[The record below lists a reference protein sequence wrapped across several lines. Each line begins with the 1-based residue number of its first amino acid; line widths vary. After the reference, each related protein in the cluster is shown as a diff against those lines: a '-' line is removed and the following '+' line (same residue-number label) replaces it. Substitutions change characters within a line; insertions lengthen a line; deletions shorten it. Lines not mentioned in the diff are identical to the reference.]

1 MLNLTKDEQ
10 RVLWVLAIVI
20 FVGAVVEYSFKKY
33 PQLRDVVNLIDTSR
47 LYPKMDINT
56 ASLEELVS
64 LPYIGNYTAAE
75 IIKYREVH
83 GPFTSLDQLKNVKGI
98 RDKNFERFKDFL
110 ELTNKD

>member
-1 MLNLTKDEQ
+1 MFNLTKDEQ

-33 PQLRDVVNLIDTSR
+33 PQLRDVINLIDTPK
-47 LYPKMDINT
+47 LYPQIDVNR
-56 ASLEELVS
+56 ASLEDLVS

-75 IIKYREVH
+75 IIKYRELN
-83 GPFTSLDQLKNVKGI
+83 GPFTSLEQLKAVKGI

-110 ELTNKD
+110 KITNK

>member
-1 MLNLTKDEQ
+1 MFHLTKDEQ
-10 RVLWVLAIVI
+10 RVLLVLAMII
-20 FVGAVVEYSFKKY
+20 FLGAVIEYSFKKY
-33 PQLRDVVNLIDTSR
+33 PQLRDVVNLIDTPK

-75 IIKYREVH
+75 IIKYRELN
-83 GPFTSLDQLKNVKGI
+83 GPFTSLKQLKSVKGI

-110 ELTNKD
+110 KINQ